1 MDWLNPW
8 KEEKSDVWWR
18 QNSPPSNHHQDDAE
32 VLDLVMP
39 MYNLIEHSS
48 NYSKTTGS
56 LWFCSK
62 DEATSFNAD
71 IDNFKW
77 DYDNF
82 RSFKY
87 KVKLLENTEV
97 DGENGILRNAAI
109 AHSLKYLSNF
119 WRSIQIPLI
128 YCKVESKLR
137 WTKYF
142 FCLQLVLIMLMLIL
156 ITLFLLSRTQNYMLL
171 LSLYQQKIIKKYQNF
186 LEKDLKDQFSGMNIK
201 QKGKIKIRQMNIDVF
216 WDQTLLELI
225 DYLF

>member
-77 DYDNF
+77 DYDNL

-97 DGENGILRNAAI
+97 DGGHGILRNATI
-109 AHSLKYLSNF
+109 AYSLKYLSDF
-119 WRSIQIPLI
+119 WRSIQTPLI

-142 FCLQLVLIMLMLIL
+142 VFSAAFADNVNAYFNNIIL
-156 ITLFLLSRTQNYMLL
+156 NITDTKLYASFVTLSAKDNEKISKLLR
-171 LSLYQQKIIKKYQNF
+171 
-186 LEKDLKDQFSGMNIK
+186 
-201 QKGKIKIRQMNIDVF
+201 KGFERSV
-216 WDQTLLELI
+216 
-225 DYLF
+225 